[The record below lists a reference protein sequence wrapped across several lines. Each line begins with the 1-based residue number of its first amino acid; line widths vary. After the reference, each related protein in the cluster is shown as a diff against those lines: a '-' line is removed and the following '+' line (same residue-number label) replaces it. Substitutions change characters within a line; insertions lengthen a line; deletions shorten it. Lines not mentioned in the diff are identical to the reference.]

1 MGSAPFGRVLTAMAT
16 PFDTHG
22 GVDVAQAKRLAVALV
37 DSGTEGLVVTGTTGE
52 SPTLT
57 RDEKMNLYAAVL
69 EAVGDRATV
78 IAGTTT
84 YNTAESVELS
94 READRLGV
102 HGVLLTVPYYNK
114 PPQEGLFRHFS
125 TIADAVSVPC
135 VLYNVPTR
143 TGLNMTSDTTLRL
156 SRVPNIV
163 GVKEASADY
172 PQIERII
179 QGADADFFVWSGN
192 DADTLSILKMG
203 GYGVV
208 SVVAHLVGRQVQ
220 EMVQS
225 FRSGATEAADEIHAR
240 LLPLVDALFIE
251 SNPIP
256 LKHMLR
262 TVGFNVGDPRLP
274 LVPPSAPSAALIDAI
289 MKRHRIDLPVTI
301 QA

>member
-16 PFDTHG
+16 PFDAQG
-22 GVDVAQAKRLAVALV
+22 GVDVAQAKHLAVALIG
-37 DSGTEGLVVTGTTGE
+37 SGTEGLVVTGTTGE

-57 RDEKMNLYAAVL
+57 RDEKLSLYAAVL
-69 EAVGDRATV
+69 EAVGDRASV

-84 YNTAESVELS
+84 YNTAESVEFS

-125 TIADAVSVPC
+125 AIADAVSVPC

-143 TGLNMTSDTTLRL
+143 TSLNMTSETTLRL
-156 SRVPNIV
+156 SHVPNIV

-172 PQIERII
+172 EQIARII
-179 QGADADFFVWSGN
+179 QGTDADFLVWSGN
-192 DADTLSILKMG
+192 DADTLAILKMG

-225 FRSGATEAADEIHAR
+225 FLSGAVEDADAIDAR
-240 LLPLVDALFIE
+240 LLPLVNALFIE

-256 LKHMLR
+256 LKYMLR
-262 TVGFNVGDPRLP
+262 TVGFDVGDPRLP
-274 LVPPSAPSAALIDAI
+274 LVSPSAESAASIDALL
-289 MKRHRIDLPVTI
+289 KGHRIDLPVSV